1 VVASIDM
8 STAPLSATMSSTLMS
23 RSQADGLASSWQ
35 QKLPASQQTEAQAAS
50 VAALWLSN
58 PANKMMLPSNIAAA
72 DADGDGTIDKEEFK
86 ELLAASGGA
95 GANAAALFA
104 QIDADGDGEL
114 TEEEL
119 RALADSNRGKFKA
132 QN

>member
-1 VVASIDM
+1 M
-8 STAPLSATMSSTLMS
+8 
-23 RSQADGLASSWQ
+23 
-35 QKLPASQQTEAQAAS
+35 
-50 VAALWLSN
+50 
-58 PANKMMLPSNIAAA
+58 
-72 DADGDGTIDKEEFK
+72 
-86 ELLAASGGA
+86 AASGGA